1 MLSSIIIIIITIFND
16 VSDIKN
22 LRGENAIVDLELAA
36 EPWHLEDK
44 YGWYSFQ
51 FDTRSKE

>member
-1 MLSSIIIIIITIFND
+1 MLSSIIIIITIFND

-22 LRGENAIVDLELAA
+22 LRGEYAIVDLELAA
-36 EPWHLEDK
+36 ESWHLEDK
-44 YGWYSFQ
+44 YRWYSFQ